1 MVIESHMGVFL
12 CLLHTHSC
20 SHPYNQLEGGGG
32 GERLDWTL
40 NMLNKPRIFTWHYG
54 FFFFLASTS
63 VLGLVFWPSIN
74 CTIHFIWIFL
84 SWFCS
89 FPPLFHQVTHQSL
102 CTNSASVCRKPCPPE
117 LWSVTMVFVSSSS
130 NAIITLN
137 SYSVKSPST
146 YPFTFGFKCCCV
158 CGVWGFFFLF
168 FFSKF

>member
-1 MVIESHMGVFL
+1 M
-12 CLLHTHSC
+12 
-20 SHPYNQLEGGGG
+20 
-32 GERLDWTL
+32 TL
-40 NMLNKPRIFTWHYG
+40 WL

-74 CTIHFIWIFL
+74 CTIHLIWIFL

-158 CGVWGFFFLF
+158 CGVWVFFFFCFFFLNF
-168 FFSKF
+168 NPLIKSVVQTVKQDCISAVPMTLCTLHQGRRWK